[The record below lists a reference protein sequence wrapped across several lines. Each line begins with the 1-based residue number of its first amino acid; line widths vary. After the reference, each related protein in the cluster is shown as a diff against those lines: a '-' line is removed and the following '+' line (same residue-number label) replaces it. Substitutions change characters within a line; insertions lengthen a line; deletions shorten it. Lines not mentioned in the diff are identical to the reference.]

1 VSDPRARRSGPCGPP
16 IPHRFRKQRR
26 AGIKVPIKGLY
37 SARRVKSPWTIPHRF
52 RQGQVPIK
60 GLYSSHYY
68 LLAGW
73 LFGLKSK
80 DP

>member
-37 SARRVKSPWTIPHRF
+37 SARRVKSPCGPSRTGFDRDRCRSRVFTHLITTSW
-52 RQGQVPIK
+52 
-60 GLYSSHYY
+60 
-68 LLAGW
+68 LAGC
-73 LFGLKSK
+73 L
-80 DP
+80 D

>member
-37 SARRVKSPWTIPHRF
+37 S
-52 RQGQVPIK
+52 
-60 GLYSSHYY
+60 SHYY